1 MRRRESLLQ
10 HTSKLR
16 HDNYSRNKKDPSFF
30 APALIQRFDSSTM
43 MLSKICGGVL
53 FCLNTLALRSFQM
66 THDTS
71 MVIDAFAF
79 LSVVA
84 AVHVL
89 AHQA

>member
-1 MRRRESLLQ
+1 
-10 HTSKLR
+10 
-16 HDNYSRNKKDPSFF
+16 
-30 APALIQRFDSSTM
+30 M
-43 MLSKICGGVL
+43 MLSKICGGAL

-79 LSVVA
+79 LSVVPV
-84 AVHVL
+84 VHVL

>member
-30 APALIQRFDSSTM
+30 APALIQRFASSTM
-43 MLSKICGGVL
+43 MLSKICRGAL
-53 FCLNTLALRSFQM
+53 FCLNTLRSFQM

-71 MVIDAFAF
+71 MVIDTFAF
-79 LSVVA
+79 LSVVPM
-84 AVHVL
+84 VHVL
-89 AHQA
+89 AHRA